1 MFFVRNGLIN
11 PPLAFP
17 QLKPWISKLSYLT
30 RPIYSPQEYGVL
42 ILLHNKDKDELISNI
57 FTNYIDIICLLVKFG
72 VGFKLKLYLEPFA
85 HSDPN
90 PEMPHSSWSLM
101 PHAICAGAVPGSLW
115 NVIESVYIAI
125 KEPEIHWAV
134 KPWAFHA
141 SLSGDRC
148 EDFLFVSNPFL
159 ELSMTS
165 HRKQV

>member
-1 MFFVRNGLIN
+1 MICFLV
-11 PPLAFP
+11 
-17 QLKPWISKLSYLT
+17 K
-30 RPIYSPQEYGVL
+30 YGVG
-42 ILLHNKDKDELISNI
+42 I
-57 FTNYIDIICLLVKFG
+57 
-72 VGFKLKLYLEPFA
+72 KLKLYLEPFA